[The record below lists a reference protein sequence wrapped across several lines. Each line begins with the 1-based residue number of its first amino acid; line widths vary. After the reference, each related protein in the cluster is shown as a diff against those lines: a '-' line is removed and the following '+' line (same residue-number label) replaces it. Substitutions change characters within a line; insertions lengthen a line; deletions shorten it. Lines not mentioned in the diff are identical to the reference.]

1 MNFVKKNLS
10 NILFFGFI
18 LFLFTPFG
26 LPTRAL
32 LIKGVSY
39 LTTRVFSVELDE
51 TDQVNLSNYD
61 WQLTDLNNQK
71 INLDQFKDK
80 VILVNFW
87 ATWCPPCIA
96 EMPAFQKLYNDYQN
110 RVVFLFV
117 TQDDEN
123 KVRKFLLDKEH
134 DIPVYFPISTRPVE
148 MNSNSLPTTYVINK
162 KGQIVVDKTGAL
174 DWNSR
179 KVRDLLDEL
188 IEL

>member
-1 MNFVKKNLS
+1 MIFIKKNWS

-18 LFLFTPFG
+18 LFLFTPLG

-39 LTTRVFSVELDE
+39 ITTRVFSVELNE
-51 TDQVNLSNYD
+51 ADQIHLSNYD
-61 WQLTDLNNQK
+61 WKLTDLNNQK
-71 INLDQFKDK
+71 VNLDQFKGK

-96 EMPAFQKLYNDYQN
+96 EMPSFQDLYDDYNDK
-110 RVVFLFV
+110 VVFLFIA
-117 TQDDEN
+117 QDDEN
-123 KVRKFLLDKEH
+123 KVRKFLLDKKH

-174 DWNSR
+174 DWNSK
-179 KVRDLLDEL
+179 KVRYLLDDL
-188 IEL
+188 IK